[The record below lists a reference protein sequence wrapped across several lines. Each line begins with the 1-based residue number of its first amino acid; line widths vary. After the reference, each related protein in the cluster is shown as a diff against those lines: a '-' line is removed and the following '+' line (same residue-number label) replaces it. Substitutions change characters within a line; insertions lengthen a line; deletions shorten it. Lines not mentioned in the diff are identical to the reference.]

1 MGVDGIAEPLE
12 FPVDAVLSEGRLE
25 GEGIEKN
32 VDVFRKPLD
41 QVPAFRQARAAL
53 EDDLVGSRGGDDAQG
68 FGDVIILLD
77 DCGAQFPRGE
87 VLLRA
92 KYCLLEIGVLE

>member
-68 FGDVIILLD
+68 DSSV
-77 DCGAQFPRGE
+77 
-87 VLLRA
+87 V
-92 KYCLLEIGVLE
+92 